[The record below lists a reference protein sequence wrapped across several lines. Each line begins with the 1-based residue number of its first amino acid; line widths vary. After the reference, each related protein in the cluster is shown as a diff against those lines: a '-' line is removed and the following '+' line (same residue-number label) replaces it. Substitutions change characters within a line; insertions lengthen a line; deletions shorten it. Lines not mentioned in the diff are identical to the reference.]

1 MIPTRWIP
9 TLIASGLMA
18 IVTLV
23 LMWDL
28 RRKERRDGRKP

>member
-1 MIPTRWIP
+1 MIPMRWIP
-9 TLIASGLMA
+9 SLIASGLMA

-28 RRKERRDGRKP
+28 ARKKRRDRRP

>member
-1 MIPTRWIP
+1 MIPMRWIP
-9 TLIASGLMA
+9 SLVASGLLA

-28 RRKERRDGRKP
+28 RRKERRDRR